1 MAVTDSLDV
10 DAMLTRFRDRAERV
24 RDRPIPPIAGPE
36 RQKFLDAAAVDFQDF
51 AMLADAAWEFED
63 GVLIL
68 RIDLRPAGDPSES

>member
-1 MAVTDSLDV
+1 MTDSLDV
-10 DAMLTRFRDRAERV
+10 DAMLTRFSDRAQRV

-68 RIDLRPAGDPSES
+68 RIDLRPAGDPLES

>member
-1 MAVTDSLDV
+1 MTDSLDV
-10 DAMLTRFRDRAERV
+10 DAMLTRFRDRAQRV

>member
-1 MAVTDSLDV
+1 
-10 DAMLTRFRDRAERV
+10 MLTRFRDRAQRV

>member
-1 MAVTDSLDV
+1 MTDSLDV
-10 DAMLTRFRDRAERV
+10 DAMLTRFRDRAQRV

-68 RIDLRPAGDPSES
+68 RIDLRPAGDLSES